1 MSVKG
6 ARWRINKKNV
16 QITSKWFA
24 YIYTGSHI
32 QRIIYKH
39 HILAWAYPIQGQ
51 ALGSTLIDVYLS
63 GHIYWLTAFNAVPF
77 TDDTFKCIFLMKMLQ
92 FQLKFYWNLF
102 LSVPWTIFQHWF
114 RWLGADQ
121 RTSHYLN
128 QWWLVYWHTY
138 VSLGPQWVNTF
149 WPSDAIWWQRT
160 WSILV

>member
-1 MSVKG
+1 MVC
-6 ARWRINKKNV
+6 IY
-16 QITSKWFA
+16 I

-39 HILAWAYPIQGQ
+39 HILARAYPIQGQ
-51 ALGSTLIDVYLS
+51 ALGSTQDSDWCISIWTHL
-63 GHIYWLTAFNAVPF
+63 LTDCLQCRAIHRWHFQMH
-77 TDDTFKCIFLMKMLQ
+77 FLMKMLQ
-92 FQLKFYWNLF
+92 FQLKFHWNLF

-138 VSLGPQWVNTF
+138 VSLSPQWVNTL

-160 WSILV
+160 WSILA